1 MARRALGRRLALLLS
16 LPILST
22 LVTCAPAKPASVGCE
37 GWVPQAACAR
47 LQALANTETPRY
59 TWAPGADHGDVRL
72 AAPGRPHAR
81 TIGAWTY
88 VVAAPFY
95 TVADEVSSADLLA
108 AWRGERAGPFAE
120 HSLLVSPD
128 TRRVFG
134 ALWGAP
140 AASVDTADEASLL
153 AECARRGAWALLPFD
168 ELTPGW
174 KVLRVD
180 GISPLEKG
188 WEAQGARAT
197 YFLQVPLAL
206 ASDSRTDALARLA
219 SLAAPLSN
227 RQEGRMTVVAM
238 TGTSAL
244 TRGTARLMEQRGV
257 TYPALDIRGWLAGA
271 DLAHVSHEV
280 SFTPDC
286 PVPAPLDTM
295 VFCAHD
301 RYIALLEAA
310 GVDVIELTGN
320 HLLDY
325 GPAPFLRTLDL
336 YQQRGW
342 RWYGGG
348 RNLAEAQQPLL
359 IVQGPNRL
367 AFVGCNVPGP
377 VTVWAGEST
386 PGAAHCDAKALRQQ
400 IADLR
405 AQGYLPIV
413 TLQYLEREGHEP
425 TPQQI
430 ADFRGLASA
439 GAAVVQGSSAHWPQ
453 PMELYQGCFIHY
465 GLGNLFFDQM
475 QSTGTRLEFVDHIVF
490 YEGRLLSVALHTATL
505 EEAGRPR
512 PTTPEERRSFLQM
525 IFSLRPGA
533 G

>member
-1 MARRALGRRLALLLS
+1 MVRRALGRRLALLLS
-16 LPILST
+16 LPILSA

-37 GWVPQAACAR
+37 DWVPQAACAR
-47 LQALANTETPRY
+47 LQAVANTEAPRY
-59 TWAPGADHGDVRL
+59 TWAGGERGDVRL
-72 AAPGRPHAR
+72 SAPGRPHAR

-95 TVADEVSSADLLA
+95 TVPDEVSSAELLA
-108 AWRGERAGPFAE
+108 AWKGERLGPFAE

-134 ALWGAP
+134 TLWGAP
-140 AASVDTADEASLL
+140 ADVDTADGASLL

-180 GISPLEKG
+180 GVSPLEKG
-188 WEAQGARAT
+188 LEKKGASAV
-197 YFLQVPLAL
+197 YPLQVPLAL
-206 ASDSRTDALARLA
+206 ASDTRGDALARLA
-219 SLAAPLSN
+219 SLTGPLSN
-227 RQEGRMTVVAM
+227 RLEGRMTVLAM

-244 TRGTARLMEQRGV
+244 TRGTAHLLEQRGV
-257 TYPALDIRGWLAGA
+257 AYPAQDIRDWLAGA
-271 DLAHVSHEV
+271 DLAHISHEV
-280 SFTPDC
+280 AFTPDC
-286 PVPAPLDTM
+286 GPPAAPDSM
-295 VFCAHD
+295 IFCAHD
-301 RYIALLEAA
+301 RYAALLEAA
-310 GVDVIELTGN
+310 GVDIVELTGN

-325 GPAPFLRTLDL
+325 GPAPFLHTLDL
-336 YQQRGW
+336 YQRRGW

-348 RNLAEAQQPLL
+348 RDAEEARRPLL
-359 IVQGPNRL
+359 MVQGPNRL

-386 PGAAHCDAKALRQQ
+386 PGAARCDVKALRQQ

-533 G
+533 N